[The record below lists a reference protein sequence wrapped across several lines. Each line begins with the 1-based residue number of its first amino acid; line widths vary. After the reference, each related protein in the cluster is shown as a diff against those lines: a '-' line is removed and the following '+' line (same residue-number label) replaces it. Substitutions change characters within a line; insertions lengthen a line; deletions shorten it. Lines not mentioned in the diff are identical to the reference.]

1 MHSFGPFDDSGR
13 NPRENAEVLLIAT
26 VLLKLSEFN
35 VGKYTAEVD
44 NNKLGIEK
52 RFYGGKD
59 SRNPQFCKYII
70 TSEGANKEYFSIV
83 IDQKCITATVEDFE
97 GRIKFSSGENFSVL
111 NGSTYT
117 SNHLGFR
124 IYYPDDTTNFESE
137 VYRLLAPIAGILENA
152 HKFEKVIEEEGTNTP
167 KQQDVDP
174 TSTSHNQ
181 TDSDEPKT
189 PIQESKRVL
198 DELLKRMMEN
208 ENSSDGAE

>member
-13 NPRENAEVLLIAT
+13 NPGEDAEVLLIAR
-26 VLLKLSEFN
+26 VLLELSKFN

-59 SRNPQFCKYII
+59 SRHPQFCKYII
-70 TSEGANKEYFSIV
+70 TSEGANNEYFSIIV
-83 IDQKCITATVEDFE
+83 NQKDITATVKDHNRDITFT
-97 GRIKFSSGENFSVL
+97 SGKNFSVL
-111 NGSTYT
+111 SGSTYT

-124 IYYPDDTTNFESE
+124 IYYPDDTTNFESA

-152 HKFEKVIEEEGTNTP
+152 HKFEKVIEEEGTDTP
-167 KQQDVDP
+167 EQQDVDP
-174 TSTSHNQ
+174 T
-181 TDSDEPKT
+181 DSDEPMT
-189 PIQESKRVL
+189 PIQEAMKVL
-198 DELLKRMMEN
+198 DELIN